1 MIHVYGGYFFSECD
15 LFETRTNGTK
25 MPNKIHKLHEKLP
38 NKIHKLSTAH
48 CLSTCLPTKWD
59 LFTVRHRAFMT
70 IAG

>member
-48 CLSTCLPTKWD
+48 CLSTNEIGFIHCASCA
-59 LFTVRHRAFMT
+59 FTA